1 MIHMSF
7 IICEN
12 DCTEEFNI
20 PVTILIYIWIDKSD
34 QQQTRLRKHPGNGI
48 KKNKIIIIH
57 CATSV

>member
-48 KKNKIIIIH
+48 KKIK
-57 CATSV
+57 